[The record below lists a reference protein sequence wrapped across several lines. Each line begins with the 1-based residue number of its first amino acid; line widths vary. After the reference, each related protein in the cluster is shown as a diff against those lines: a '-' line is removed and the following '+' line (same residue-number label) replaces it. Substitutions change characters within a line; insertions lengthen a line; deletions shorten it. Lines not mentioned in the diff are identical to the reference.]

1 MLVKINI
8 SIILFW
14 SLAIFSMPAD
24 ASSLSDTANMKTM
37 PRTFTIMEASPTGR
51 TLRIDRGYF
60 DDIRVGDEGEFY
72 TGYDQSQLIGVGEAV
87 KVDNAS
93 SYWFF
98 KKIVIGGDFL
108 KGKMTI
114 YFNTSSRRTV
124 IDKNITTET
133 NDIDYIEREFY

>member
-1 MLVKINI
+1 
-8 SIILFW
+8 
-14 SLAIFSMPAD
+14 
-24 ASSLSDTANMKTM
+24 MKTM

-108 KGKMTI
+108 KGKMTV

>member
-1 MLVKINI
+1 MKI
-8 SIILFW
+8 
-14 SLAIFSMPAD
+14 
-24 ASSLSDTANMKTM
+24 T

-60 DDIRVGDEGEFY
+60 DDIRVGDVGEFY
-72 TGYDQSQLIGVGEAV
+72 TGYDQSKLIGIGEAV

-108 KGKMTI
+108 KGKMTV

-124 IDKNITTET
+124 IDNNISTEKN
-133 NDIDYIEREFY
+133 DLDYIEREFY